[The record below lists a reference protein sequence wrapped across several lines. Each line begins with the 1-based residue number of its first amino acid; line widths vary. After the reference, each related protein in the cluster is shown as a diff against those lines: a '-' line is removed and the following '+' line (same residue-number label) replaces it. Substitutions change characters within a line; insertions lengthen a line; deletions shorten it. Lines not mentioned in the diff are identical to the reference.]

1 MSNDAPKQG
10 LTGVQWLICFI
21 AAIGFTFDTYELLM
35 LPLVIEPGLGALGIA
50 KTIPNP
56 EGGMMLNPEFQHWGR
71 LLFFL
76 PALLGGVFGLLGGY
90 LTDLV
95 GRRRMLTF
103 SILLYAISAF
113 ASGFSTTPAMFLF
126 FRCFTFVGVCLEFVA
141 ATAWLAELFT
151 DPHRR
156 EKVLGYT
163 QAFGSAGGLLVAVV
177 FARLVGLEKAGSLPE
192 IAIPEWLNVFGG
204 TMSDPDGAWRYT
216 LMSGLMPALPLI
228 VIRPFLPES
237 PEWQR
242 KKEAGTLQR
251 PSLGSIFAPE
261 FRRTTIVTT
270 LMVACTFG
278 AAFGAIQHMPR
289 MVSGL
294 TEVKQEMQAAREAL
308 GEDASPKEIKEAEN
322 AVTEAVAADV
332 SQWQEM
338 GGILGRLVLAY
349 LAVRIVNRRRLIL
362 VFLIP
367 GLIFMPLTFGYAA
380 VNSLNLLYI
389 GMFLVAL
396 FTIAQMSFWGNYLP
410 RVYPVHLRGTGE
422 SCAANIG
429 GRMIGTSFAA
439 IFFTISGANWMLGD
453 TPTEKLAYT
462 AAILGTFVFAANLIL
477 SFFLPEPLPESEDG
491 EGIGHA
497 EVSPAIPP
505 TVKTE

>member
-1 MSNDAPKQG
+1 MSLDSPKQS
-10 LTGVQWLICFI
+10 LTAVQWLICII

-90 LTDLV
+90 LTDRV

-103 SILLYAISAF
+103 SILLYAVSAF
-113 ASGFSTTPAMFLF
+113 ASGYSTTPAMFLF

-141 ATAWLAELFT
+141 ATAWLAELFP

-163 QAFGSAGGLLVAVV
+163 QAFGSAGGFLVAVV
-177 FARLVGLEKAGSLPE
+177 FDWLKGLENAGSLQA
-192 IAIPEWLNVFGG
+192 IALPEWLNVFGG
-204 TMSDPDGAWRYT
+204 TLADPDGAWRYT

-228 VIRPFLPES
+228 LIRPFLPES

-242 KKEAGTLQR
+242 KKEAGTLRR
-251 PSLGSIFAPE
+251 PSLGAIFAPE
-261 FRRTTIVTT
+261 FRRTTIITT

-294 TEVKQEMQAAREAL
+294 PEVQEQVKAARDAL
-308 GEDASPKEIKEAEN
+308 GTDATPKKIKESET
-322 AVTEAVAADV
+322 AVTETVAADV
-332 SQWQEM
+332 SQWQEI
-338 GGILGRLVLAY
+338 GGILGRLILAF
-349 LAVRIVNRRRLIL
+349 LAVRILSRRKLIL

-380 VNSLNLLYI
+380 VNSLNLLYV

-396 FTIAQMSFWGNYLP
+396 FTIGQMSFWGNYLP

-439 IFFTISGANWMLGD
+439 IFFTISDADWMLGE
-453 TPTEKLAYT
+453 TPTEQLAYT
-462 AAILGTFVFAANLIL
+462 AAILGTFVFASNLIL
-477 SFFLPEPLPESEDG
+477 SFFLPEPLPEDED
-491 EGIGHA
+491 EETIGHA
-497 EVSPAIPP
+497 EVSPMIPP
-505 TVKTE
+505 TPKA

>member
-1 MSNDAPKQG
+1 MASSQR
-10 LTGVQWLICFI
+10 LTPIQWTICVI

-35 LPLVIEPGLGALGIA
+35 LPLVIEPALTSFGIP
-50 KTIPNP
+50 KTIVGANGGIVPNP
-56 EGGMMLNPEFQHWGR
+56 DFKFWGT

-90 LTDLV
+90 LTDRL

-103 SILLYAISAF
+103 SILLYAFSAF
-113 ASGFSTTPAMFLF
+113 ASGYSTTPGMFLF
-126 FRCFTFVGVCLEFVA
+126 FRCLTFIGVCLEFVA

-151 DPHRR
+151 EPRQR
-156 EKVLGYT
+156 ENVLGYT
-163 QAFGSAGGLLVAVV
+163 QAFGSGGGFLVALIN
-177 FARLVGLEKAGSLPE
+177 RWLLSLEQAGSLP
-192 IAIPEWLNVFGG
+192 AISLPDWLNVFGG
-204 TMSDPDGAWRYT
+204 EMTNPDAAWRYT

-242 KKEAGTLQR
+242 KKEAGTLGR
-251 PSLGSIFAPE
+251 PSLAAIFSPE
-261 FRRTTIVTT
+261 LRRTTIVTT

-294 TEVKQEMQAAREAL
+294 PEVRQRSEQAVANLENPSAKEKREAV
-308 GEDASPKEIKEAEN
+308 SK
-322 AVTEAVAADV
+322 VTESVAADV
-332 SQWQEM
+332 AKWQEI
-338 GGILGRLVLAY
+338 GGIVGRLLLAVLA
-349 LAVRIVNRRRLIL
+349 AQIVSRRRLIW

-367 GLIFMPLTFGYAA
+367 GLIIMPLTFGYAA
-380 VNSLNLLYI
+380 VSSLNMLYV

-396 FTIAQMSFWGNYLP
+396 FTIGQMSFWGNYLP

-439 IFFTISGANWMLGD
+439 VLFAISGSEWMFGKS
-453 TPTEKLAYT
+453 PTEKLAYT
-462 AAILGTFVFAANLIL
+462 AAAIGTFVFAANLLL
-477 SFFLPEPLPESEDG
+477 SFWLPEPAHAELPE
-491 EGIGHA
+491 
-497 EVSPAIPP
+497 EV
-505 TVKTE
+505 